1 MSRFLCISFL
11 RNRLHFLP
19 TILLRGTALRITARP
34 LHVHFSNQLVV
45 ALSDLR
51 SRRSPVG
58 RELGAPPP
66 AHAGESAADDKADIS
81 NALGDAFWD
90 IGDVKQNGRDVPE
103 DVGGVLSG
111 L

>member
-1 MSRFLCISFL
+1 LGSRAFE
-11 RNRLHFLP
+11 P
-19 TILLRGTALRITARP
+19 TISTQ
-34 LHVHFSNQLVV
+34 S
-45 ALSDLR
+45 
-51 SRRSPVG
+51 G
-58 RELGAPPP
+58 RAPPP

-90 IGDVKQNGRDVPE
+90 IEEVNQNGSDVPE

>member
-34 LHVHFSNQLVV
+34 LHVHFSNQLIRFRTY
-45 ALSDLR
+45 DLDAVW
-51 SRRSPVG
+51 SAESLQRR
-58 RELGAPPP
+58 RRL
-66 AHAGESAADDKADIS
+66 SAADDKADIS
-81 NALGDAFWD
+81 NALGDAFWN
-90 IGDVKQNGRDVPE
+90 IEEVNQNGRDVPE